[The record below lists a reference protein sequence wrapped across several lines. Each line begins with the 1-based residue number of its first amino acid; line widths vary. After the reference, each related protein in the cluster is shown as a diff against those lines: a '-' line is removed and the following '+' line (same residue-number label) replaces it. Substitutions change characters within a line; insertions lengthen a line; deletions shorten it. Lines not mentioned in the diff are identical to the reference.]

1 MVHLTNI
8 LLYVG
13 LTIALP
19 VIKRDEPV
27 AIPGK
32 YIVTL
37 KPGASHFKTHLSW
50 VKDVHA
56 RSLWRRDE
64 SGIEKVYEAH
74 GYHGYAGSFDE
85 DTIAQIRASED
96 VASVEQDQIF
106 HLTYVPP
113 TQPRPRQSLTTQKDA
128 PWGLGSISHRAPNT
142 TDYIYDGRG
151 EGADGY
157 TAYVVDTGIR
167 TTHNEFADGQRAIF
181 GYNAYPDASN
191 DDDNI
196 GHGTHVSGTI
206 AGKTYGV
213 AKKAK
218 VVAVKVF
225 DWGSVSSSVSFSLCC
240 TGQCGSTTSIV
251 LDGYLWA
258 VNNITAPTKS
268 VINLSLGGPQSD
280 AVDSAI
286 AAAFSAGILTVVAAG
301 NDGRSSDNGWGSP
314 ASAADALAVGA
325 IDIDNVKPSFSNWG
339 PGVGIW
345 APGVMVRSAWNWD
358 DGDFL
363 EIEGT
368 SMASPHVA
376 GLVLYLR
383 SLEGEKTG
391 GEGGL
396 VGAVV
401 EKVRELGTK
410 GVVKGVGRGSVD
422 LLAYNGNGA

>member
-1 MVHLTNI
+1 MVNLAYI
-8 LLYVG
+8 LLYAG
-13 LTIALP
+13 LSLALP

-27 AIPGK
+27 PIPGK

-37 KPGASHFKTHLSW
+37 KPGVAPSHVKTHLSW

-56 RSLWRRDE
+56 RSLSRRDE
-64 SGIEKVYEAH
+64 SGIEKVYDALDF
-74 GYHGYAGSFDE
+74 HGYAGSFDE
-85 DTIAQIRASED
+85 ETISLIRASED
-96 VASVEQDQIF
+96 VASVEQDQVF
-106 HLTYVPP
+106 HLTFIPP
-113 TQPRPRQSLTTQKDA
+113 TQPRTRQSFTTQKDA
-128 PWGLGSISHRAPNT
+128 PWGLGSISHRAPNS
-142 TDYIYDGRG
+142 TDYVYDSRG

-167 TTHNEFADGQRAIF
+167 TTHTEFEGHRAIF

-191 DDDNI
+191 DEDNI

-218 VVAVKVF
+218 VVAIKVF
-225 DWGSVSSSVSFSLCC
+225 DFSSVSLPFFHMV
-240 TGQCGSTTSIV
+240 STTSIV

-258 VNNITAPTKS
+258 VNNITAPSKS

-286 AAAFSAGILTVVAAG
+286 ASAYSAGILTVVAAG

-314 ASAADALAVGA
+314 ASAPEALAVGA
-325 IDIDNVKPSFSNWG
+325 VDVENVRPSFSNWG
-339 PGVGIW
+339 PGVDIW
-345 APGVMVRSAWNWD
+345 APGVMVKSAWNWD
-358 DGDFL
+358 DDDYL
-363 EIEGT
+363 EVEGT

-383 SLEGEKTG
+383 SLEG
-391 GEGGL
+391 GEEGL
-396 VGAVV
+396 VGKVV
-401 EKVRELGTK
+401 DRVRELGTA
-410 GVVKGVGRGSVD
+410 GVVKGAGRGSVN